1 MIEIQCSSC
10 HTRYRIDERVLPED
24 TPTFKCSRCG
34 HVFTAEPR
42 GARRPSVSTA
52 HAEPAENE
60 SAAPKED
67 LGEPAPQTVQRK
79 PSMLRSGATLNP
91 QRRPRVGPAAAAAS
105 PKPAATESLRAPDP
119 KPQVPP
125 QRQPSSGAPRPQA
138 PPPVSEAAV
147 SEPAADLDRSFHRD
161 GPEEPPSGENL
172 SFDFDDSPLLDERVE
187 PEPAA
192 SRHDDERWQVGDD
205 QAEFAPHPSIH
216 AAPPHA
222 PEPAIAS
229 AEDLP
234 LPEDDAEFYAER
246 ESVPRRA
253 PYVPE
258 SARTHSTGV
267 ILGIFA
273 LVILLFGGGS
283 VLICNA
289 PMASAEFLNSL
300 PGLTNRF
307 APPIVPARLVAIRD
321 VSIARRTIKG
331 ATALVVTGKAVNV
344 GNVPLHAVQF
354 AATLQ
359 DGAHRAMAGATVYC
373 GNNLASAMIGEMT
386 PREIEFF
393 QQLDPP
399 KHFVLKPLDAAP
411 FAIVFVNPPAT
422 AGDLSLAVAKA
433 TPASSDEVVAATP
446 GT

>member
-1 MIEIQCSSC
+1 MIEIQCTSC

-42 GARRPSVSTA
+42 GARRPPAQAKS
-52 HAEPAENE
+52 AESD
-60 SAAPKED
+60 SAALKDKP
-67 LGEPAPQTVQRK
+67 GEPAPQAAQRK

-91 QRRPRVGPAAAAAS
+91 QRPPRVGPTAAAS
-105 PKPAATESLRAPDP
+105 PKAAATESPRAPDP
-119 KPQVPP
+119 KPQAPP
-125 QRQPSSGAPRPQA
+125 PSSSAPQPQA
-138 PPPVSEAAV
+138 PPPISEAAT
-147 SEPAADLDRSFHRD
+147 SGPAADLSRSFRNA
-161 GPEEPPSGENL
+161 PEEPPPGENL
-172 SFDFDDSPLLDERVE
+172 SFDFDDSPLLDERAE
-187 PEPAA
+187 PELAA
-192 SRHDDERWQVGDD
+192 GRGDDDKWQVGDD
-205 QAEFAPHPSIH
+205 QAEFAPRPSIH
-216 AAPPHA
+216 ATPPRA
-222 PEPAIAS
+222 PEPAIVS

-234 LPEDDAEFYAER
+234 LPEDDAEFHVER
-246 ESVPRRA
+246 EAVPRRA

-258 SARTHSTGV
+258 SARTHSTGL

-273 LVILLFGGGS
+273 LVILVFGGGS

-300 PGLTNRF
+300 PGMTNRF
-307 APPIVPARLVAIRD
+307 APPVVPARLVAIRD
-321 VSIARRTIKG
+321 VSITRRTIKG

-359 DGAHRAMAGATVYC
+359 DGAHHAIAGATVYC

-386 PREIEFF
+386 PHEIEFF

-399 KHFVLKPLDAAP
+399 KHFVLKPLDTAP

-422 AGDLSLAVAKA
+422 ADDLSLAVAKA
-433 TPASSDEVVAATP
+433 TPASSDEAAAATP
-446 GT
+446 GA